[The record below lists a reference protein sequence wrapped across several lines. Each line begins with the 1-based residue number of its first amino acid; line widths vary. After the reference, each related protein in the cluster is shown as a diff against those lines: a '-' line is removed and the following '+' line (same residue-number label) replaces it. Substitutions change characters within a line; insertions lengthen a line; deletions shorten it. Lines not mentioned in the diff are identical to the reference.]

1 MNIRVMLVDDH
12 ALIRRGLRDSLV
24 EADDIEVVGE
34 AAGYAEWRQ
43 LARTQACDVLILDI
57 NMPGRSGMEI
67 LEAMTEAPSAPG
79 VLMLS
84 QYGEDQYGV
93 RAMKAGAMGYLN
105 KAADPDEILDAVR
118 RIASGQK
125 VITPALGAA
134 LVEKLNEPVNQHPHQ
149 GLSERELQTFLMIAR
164 GVKLAEMARELT
176 LSTKTVSVYRARILE
191 KLGLGSNAEIAA
203 YALRHGLID

>member
-1 MNIRVMLVDDH
+1 MSIRVMLVDDH
-12 ALIRRGLRDSLV
+12 ALIRRGLRDSLL

-34 AAGYAEWRQ
+34 AGNYAEWRQ
-43 LARTQACDVLILDI
+43 LARQQVCDVLILDI

-67 LEAMTEAPSAPG
+67 LEAQAELAEAPG

-84 QYGEDQYGV
+84 QYGEDQYGI

-105 KAADPDEILDAVR
+105 KTADPDEIIQAVR
-118 RIASGQK
+118 RIAAGQK
-125 VITPALGAA
+125 VITPALASA
-134 LVEKLNEPVNQHPHQ
+134 LIENLNESIAQHPHQ
-149 GLSERELQTFLMIAR
+149 SLSERELQTCVMIAR
-164 GVKLAEMARELT
+164 GTRLSEMARELT
-176 LSTKTVSVYRARILE
+176 LSPKTVSVYRARVLE